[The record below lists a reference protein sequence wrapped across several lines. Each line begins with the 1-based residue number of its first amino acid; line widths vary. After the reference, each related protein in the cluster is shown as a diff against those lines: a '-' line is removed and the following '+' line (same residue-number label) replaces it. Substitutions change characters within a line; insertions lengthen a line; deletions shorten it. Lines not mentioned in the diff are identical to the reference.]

1 MLLFIIHLCLW
12 IKSIFHQ
19 SAASILPVAVI
30 PQALSGSIQSPAL
43 LPTSETI
50 TVSNPCFPVSI
61 NPLTTIPMIKAL
73 TLKHHIFNWQVIL
86 WSEKTTTI
94 NKNGRIDIVVKNIS
108 SITIKWVYGLYSE
121 RMVILAEARA
131 FCGDSGSLILI
142 GLKKIREPHSG
153 IQERL
158 SNLFYIVKGY
168 ILVGKLPVLV
178 IWLSCFFFFSS
189 I

>member
-1 MLLFIIHLCLW
+1 MLLFIIHLFLW

-50 TVSNPCFPVSI
+50 TVSDPRFPVSI
-61 NPLTTIPMIKAL
+61 DPPTTIPMIETL
-73 TLKHHIFNWQVIL
+73 TLKHHIFNRQVIL
-86 WSEKTTTI
+86 WPEKTTTI
-94 NKNGRIDIVVKNIS
+94 NKNGRIDIVVENVG
-108 SITIKWVYGLYSE
+108 SITIKRVYGLYSG

-153 IQERL
+153 IQEWL

-178 IWLSCFFFFSS
+178 I
-189 I
+189 